1 MNENSDLLPNLLHE
15 EFEMQMRGYSRR
27 QVDDFVARR
36 NNEIRELEQRL
47 ARSLDEGEHLR
58 RELSTVRQQ
67 ALSGRPAHEEVS
79 ERISQILKLAD
90 DEAKAQKNKADDD
103 IANQRAEAQQDSE
116 RVRADARD
124 QAERMLTAAQ
134 EQAERTIGAAR
145 NEADKTR
152 TSARTESDRLTSD
165 TRKKA
170 DTAMAQAKAQAKKVL
185 DEATARATAIHDGAE
200 RRLNL
205 LSTRHAETVRR
216 LTDILDGVQGLV
228 AAEAARMSL
237 EEEVNQTVSR
247 AVSLAEA
254 ADAAAAAA
262 GEAAGGEEHLDLAL
276 LAPPSPESVASG
288 AVAPPLS
295 EDIRPAGPGL
305 PGRLGAPDG
314 DEGRDEADGLAHMG
328 GLLPPSGRARDQL
341 GRPGPVTPAPQLGA
355 GSGRFG
361 GGPQDSAPR
370 TQLPLPGGAPS
381 LGVLG
386 ERGLGDR
393 ERDPLG
399 DREIRRGTGLVDP
412 DEPTE
417 GIRLLLSP
425 GGTTPRTPAVGGIWA
440 DRKKRDPISPDP
452 ANDALGVAFA
462 AWGSPPHVPRP
473 TSLRA
478 LPCRHPRR
486 WPSPRR
492 RSRYGPAA

>member
-1 MNENSDLLPNLLHE
+1 VNENSDLLPNLLHE

-47 ARSLDEGEHLR
+47 ARTLDDSEHLR

-90 DEAKAQKNKADDD
+90 DEAHAQKSKADED
-103 IANQRAEAQQDSE
+103 IAKQRTDAQQESD
-116 RVRADARD
+116 RVRADARE

-134 EQAERTIGAAR
+134 EQAERTISAAR

-152 TSARTESDRLTSD
+152 TAAKTEADRLTSD

-170 DTAMAQAKAQAKKVL
+170 DAALAQAKAQSKKVL
-185 DEATARATAIHDGAE
+185 DEATARASAIHDGAE

-237 EEEVNQTVSR
+237 EEEVNQSVSR

-254 ADAAAAAA
+254 A
-262 GEAAGGEEHLDLAL
+262 EAASAGAADEDGKEDDRDLAT
-276 LAPPSPESVASG
+276 LAPPAAETVAAGTAAPQRGDDDHQPFPRRSG
-288 AVAPPLS
+288 
-295 EDIRPAGPGL
+295 
-305 PGRLGAPDG
+305 LG
-314 DEGRDEADGLAHMG
+314 
-328 GLLPPSGRARDQL
+328 
-341 GRPGPVTPAPQLGA
+341 GRPGMHAAQEPAPDPFDGPVPVGGGMMPPGGGRGPNGRQGTTPPPPPSLA
-355 GSGRFG
+355 DRASRFG
-361 GGPQDSAPR
+361 GGPQDGPPR
-370 TQLPLPGGAPS
+370 PSLPLPSGAPIS
-381 LGVLG
+381 
-386 ERGLGDR
+386 GLGD
-393 ERDPLG
+393 PTA
-399 DREIRRGTGLVDP
+399 DREPKRELPNRTGLIDP

-417 GIRLLLSP
+417 GIRLL
-425 GGTTPRTPAVGGIWA
+425 
-440 DRKKRDPISPDP
+440 
-452 ANDALGVAFA
+452 
-462 AWGSPPHVPRP
+462 
-473 TSLRA
+473 
-478 LPCRHPRR
+478 
-486 WPSPRR
+486 
-492 RSRYGPAA
+492 

>member
-47 ARSLDEGEHLR
+47 ARTLDESEHLR

-90 DEAKAQKNKADDD
+90 DEARAQKNKADDD
-103 IANQRAEAQQDSE
+103 IAQQRADAQQESE
-116 RVRADARD
+116 RVRAEARE

-134 EQAERTIGAAR
+134 EQAERTISAAR
-145 NEADKTR
+145 TEADKTR
-152 TSARTESDRLTSD
+152 TAAKTEADRLTTD

-170 DTAMAQAKAQAKKVL
+170 DAALGQAKSQAKKVL

-228 AAEAARMSL
+228 TAEAARLSL
-237 EEEVNQTVSR
+237 EEEVNQSVSR

-254 ADAAAAAA
+254 EAAANAEPAEDGGQDEELELAMMAPPAPETVAAGPAAA
-262 GEAAGGEEHLDLAL
+262 PQRAEEDHPPFPRRMPGRPGMHAAQEPALDQFDGPVPVGGGMMPPGGRGPAGRPGTTPP
-276 LAPPSPESVASG
+276 APPSLADRAS
-288 AVAPPLS
+288 
-295 EDIRPAGPGL
+295 
-305 PGRLGAPDG
+305 
-314 DEGRDEADGLAHMG
+314 
-328 GLLPPSGRARDQL
+328 
-341 GRPGPVTPAPQLGA
+341 
-355 GSGRFG
+355 RFG
-361 GGPQDSAPR
+361 APQDSGPR
-370 TQLPLPGGAPS
+370 SGLPLPTGAP
-381 LGVLG
+381 VT
-386 ERGLGDR
+386 GLGD
-393 ERDPLG
+393 PMA
-399 DREIRRGTGLVDP
+399 DREPKREQPSRPALIDP

-417 GIRLLLSP
+417 GIRML
-425 GGTTPRTPAVGGIWA
+425 
-440 DRKKRDPISPDP
+440 
-452 ANDALGVAFA
+452 
-462 AWGSPPHVPRP
+462 
-473 TSLRA
+473 
-478 LPCRHPRR
+478 
-486 WPSPRR
+486 
-492 RSRYGPAA
+492 

>member
-47 ARSLDEGEHLR
+47 ARSLDDSEHLR

-103 IANQRAEAQQDSE
+103 IAKQRADAQQESE
-116 RVRADARD
+116 RVRADARE

-134 EQAERTIGAAR
+134 EQAERTISAAR

-152 TSARTESDRLTSD
+152 TAARTEADRLTSD

-170 DTAMAQAKAQAKKVL
+170 DAAIANAKGQAKKVL

-237 EEEVNQTVSR
+237 EEEVNQSVSR
-247 AVSLAEA
+247 AVSMAEA
-254 ADAAAAAA
+254 ADAAAAASA
-262 GEAAGGEEHLDLAL
+262 QEDDGPDSDELAR
-276 LAPPSPESVASG
+276 LAPPAPDTVANGS
-288 AVAPPLS
+288 VAPPRG
-295 EDIRPAGPGL
+295 EDGRSAL
-305 PGRLGAPDG
+305 PGRP
-314 DEGRDEADGLAHMG
+314 GLTAGSARHPQNRNSTRSTG
-328 GLLPPSGRARDQL
+328 LPPACCRPTARAVRWAGRLRLRPRRRLARAPATAVRRTAGRARQ
-341 GRPGPVTPAPQLGA
+341 
-355 GSGRFG
+355 
-361 GGPQDSAPR
+361 
-370 TQLPLPGGAPS
+370 
-381 LGVLG
+381 
-386 ERGLGDR
+386 
-393 ERDPLG
+393 
-399 DREIRRGTGLVDP
+399 
-412 DEPTE
+412 PTA
-417 GIRLLLSP
+417 
-425 GGTTPRTPAVGGIWA
+425 T
-440 DRKKRDPISPDP
+440 
-452 ANDALGVAFA
+452 
-462 AWGSPPHVPRP
+462 
-473 TSLRA
+473 
-478 LPCRHPRR
+478 PRR
-486 WPSPRR
+486 WSGSVTCSATATATAVPATA
-492 RSRYGPAA
+492 PAA

>member
-47 ARSLDEGEHLR
+47 ARSLDESEHLR

-103 IANQRAEAQQDSE
+103 IARQRAEAQQESE
-116 RVRADARD
+116 RVRADARE

-134 EQAERTIGAAR
+134 EQAERTISAAR

-152 TSARTESDRLTSD
+152 TAARTEADRLTSD

-170 DTAMAQAKAQAKKVL
+170 DQALAQAKAQAKKVL

-205 LSTRHAETVRR
+205 LSTRHADTVRR

-237 EEEVNQTVSR
+237 EEEVNQSVSR

-262 GEAAGGEEHLDLAL
+262 AVPENDAADGGNDRDLAM
-276 LAPPSPESVASG
+276 LAPPAPETVAPG
-288 AVAPPLS
+288 TVAPPRG
-295 EDIRPAGPGL
+295 EDIRPMPGRPGL
-305 PGRLGAPDG
+305 TGRLNPPVSDPDPN
-314 DEGRDEADGLAHMG
+314 ALDGPASMGG
-328 GLLPPSGRARDQL
+328 GLLPPPDAPRGPF
-341 GRPGPVTPAPQLGA
+341 GRPGATPPPPLDARP
-355 GSGRFG
+355 SRH
-361 GGPQDSAPR
+361 GGPQDGLPR
-370 TQLPLPGGAPS
+370 PPLPSGAPVS
-381 LGVLG
+381 
-386 ERGLGDR
+386 GLGD
-393 ERDPLG
+393 PLA
-399 DREIRRGTGLVDP
+399 DREPRHGGLIDP

-417 GIRLLLSP
+417 GIRLLQ
-425 GGTTPRTPAVGGIWA
+425 
-440 DRKKRDPISPDP
+440 
-452 ANDALGVAFA
+452 
-462 AWGSPPHVPRP
+462 
-473 TSLRA
+473 
-478 LPCRHPRR
+478 
-486 WPSPRR
+486 
-492 RSRYGPAA
+492 